1 MSSGTGSFRRKSS
14 HNRDMEKSNKFSIL
28 DEEQLKMEE
37 TKTKQNILRK
47 LGRKCLKDVDFEQL
61 VINNVLC
68 LAISD

>member
-1 MSSGTGSFRRKSS
+1 
-14 HNRDMEKSNKFSIL
+14 MENSNKYSIL